1 MFGTAESAS
10 LIYYVQ
16 ADLSSTFF
24 QNSQYFLRY
33 PGSHILAEDLHGKM
47 TVVIGGWARDV
58 EDAVPYGMKDPLFQK
73 KQGISKILF
82 VPIRR
87 ADHSDRSGGFTRLM
101 SSKIHQAR
109 VCPRALPGKIPRFR
123 RNGGFQYKLFVP
135 IRRADHSDRSG
146 GFTRLMPSKIHQAR
160 VCQSALPT

>member
-58 EDAVPYGMKDPLFQK
+58 EDAVPYGMKYPLFLL
-73 KQGISKILF
+73 KQGISK
-82 VPIRR
+82 
-87 ADHSDRSGGFTRLM
+87 SC
-101 SSKIHQAR
+101 SSQYAERIIATGQA
-109 VCPRALPGKIPRFR
+109 VLP
-123 RNGGFQYKLFVP
+123 
-135 IRRADHSDRSG
+135 D
-146 GFTRLMPSKIHQAR
+146 
-160 VCQSALPT
+160 

>member
-47 TVVIGGWARDV
+47 TVVIGGWARD
-58 EDAVPYGMKDPLFQK
+58 E
-73 KQGISKILF
+73 ISPVSSETGDLKILF

-101 SSKIHQAR
+101 PSKIHQAR

-135 IRRADHSDRSG
+135 IRRADHSDQSSG
-146 GFTRLMPSKIHQAR
+146 PKGAI
-160 VCQSALPT
+160 LPPHRRTHWKRTLCA